1 MFSKS
6 TRTRLALVANIF
18 LFVLHLAF
26 FVPVFLFRCPPT
38 MQQQTPLLHLL
49 PILVFMDALV
59 TCLTHH
65 LVALGG
71 SFLSLAWALSSCLI
85 TEVALAVFSVWVGVI
100 SLVVVALAMRALAV
114 YVGGEANLGILW
126 YFHVPSSWGHQA
138 EVDEVPPASPI
149 ELVTMDS
156 IEGGL
161 PPPYHLG

>member
-1 MFSKS
+1 
-6 TRTRLALVANIF
+6 
-18 LFVLHLAF
+18 
-26 FVPVFLFRCPPT
+26 

-85 TEVALAVFSVWVGVI
+85 TEVALAVFSALHPVWVGVI

-114 YVGGEANLGILW
+114 
-126 YFHVPSSWGHQA
+126 WGHQA